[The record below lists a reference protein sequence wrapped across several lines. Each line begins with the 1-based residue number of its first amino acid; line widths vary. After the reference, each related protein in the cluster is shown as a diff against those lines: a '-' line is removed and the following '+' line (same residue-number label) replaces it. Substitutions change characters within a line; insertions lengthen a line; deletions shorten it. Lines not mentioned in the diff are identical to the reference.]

1 MQGNVHISPKPRLR
15 LIKQGFADRPAY
27 GTGVSEAVLRRVAGG
42 GRGGTPRPPPPGREL
57 AFSKQDRAAAGFERA
72 VTAAR
77 AVGFEPVVRL
87 AGGRAAAFHEG
98 TLAIAWASPAERPV
112 AGTRERF

>member
-1 MQGNVHISPKPRLR
+1 MQGNVHISPKPRLK

-42 GRGGTPRPPPPGREL
+42 ELAATLRLHRPGREL

-72 VTAAR
+72 VAAAR
-77 AVGFEPVVRL
+77 AVGFEPVVPL
-87 AGGRAAAFHEG
+87 GGGRAAAFPEG
-98 TLAIAWASPAERPV
+98 PLAIAGASPAERPV
-112 AGTRERF
+112 AGTAE